1 MGIALLAASTL
12 AHPLTALH
20 RWWSRQRAPMLQ
32 RGTPHAAPLGL
43 TSTKRITRAT
53 GGQPLPGSVPH
64 PCTAPGGIHLARAS
78 DTACRPATRPLRAAT
93 PSSGAIRV
101 LRSHGRMVIAGRMA
115 DVCAELERLAA
126 CEPQH

>member
-20 RWWSRQRAPMLQ
+20 RWWSRRRPPLPQHGSGMHSEPADPAQPCAPHAM
-32 RGTPHAAPLGL
+32 GTPA
-43 TSTKRITRAT
+43 
-53 GGQPLPGSVPH
+53 
-64 PCTAPGGIHLARAS
+64 
-78 DTACRPATRPLRAAT
+78 RPATGPQSHAMASSRSAPARPLACPVRAAPT
-93 PSSGAIRV
+93 PDHPLRV
-101 LRSHGRMVIAGRMA
+101 LRRHGRMVIAGRMA

>member
-20 RWWSRQRAPMLQ
+20 RWWNRQRPSFPQRDRGMHSEMADPPRPTGALHAMNTSARPTAAGPQDCAMAASRPAPA
-32 RGTPHAAPLGL
+32 RPSACPA
-43 TSTKRITRAT
+43 R
-53 GGQPLPGSVPH
+53 
-64 PCTAPGGIHLARAS
+64 TAPAPVH
-78 DTACRPATRPLRAAT
+78 PL
-93 PSSGAIRV
+93 RV
-101 LRSHGRMVIAGRMA
+101 LRRHGRMVITGRMA